1 MIVAIF
7 GCNAWRNLKCVNKW
21 GKLTMNMVTPVYWAV
36 QNLALLPLSET
47 RKLAQ
52 KPAHKDLRPPMTKD
66 QSLAV

>member
-1 MIVAIF
+1 
-7 GCNAWRNLKCVNKW
+7 
-21 GKLTMNMVTPVYWAV
+21 MNMVTPVYWAL
-36 QNLALLPLSET
+36 QNLALLLLSET